1 MSKRIGIVLNNVPAY
16 SETFFHNKISGLLAR
31 GFDVTLFAE
40 KNGNEVPQGWKVVS
54 PRSLPGS
61 MWLRSVYLGAAII
74 KLLATTSKTV
84 FRFYKLERAAGRSN
98 RTAIENLYINAH
110 ILSCKLDWI
119 HYGFATVALRREHV
133 AKAISA
139 KMAVSFRGYDVGIY
153 ALKHPGCYRLVWEN
167 VDKVHTISDDLLV
180 KAYKLGLPTDIPIV
194 KITPA
199 INANDFIVKP
209 AEQND
214 HTINILTIA
223 RLSWKKGIQY
233 ALQAVMEL
241 KDKGLQV
248 RYTIIGDGEDKEKLL
263 FAAYQLGL
271 TDNVVFEGRVKS
283 NQVPEYFK
291 RHQIYLQP
299 SVQEGFCNA
308 VLEAQAGNML
318 CIVTD
323 AEGLQENVLHNK
335 TGWVVKRRDVKAMAT
350 TIADVAGMDNAI
362 KEEIRRNARTRVQQ
376 EFTLEK
382 QITAFEEFYND

>member
-40 KNGNEVPQGWKVVS
+40 KNGHVVPQGWKVVS

-61 MWLRSVYLGAAII
+61 KWLRSIYLGAAII
-74 KLLATTSKTV
+74 KILVAKSKAV
-84 FRFYKLERAAGRSN
+84 LRFYKLERAAGRSN
-98 RTAIENLYINAH
+98 RITIENLYINAH
-110 ILSCKLDWI
+110 ILSYRLDWL
-119 HYGFATVALRREHV
+119 HYGFATVALRRENV
-133 AKAISA
+133 AKAIGA

-153 ALKHPGCYRLVWEN
+153 ALKHPRCYKQVWEN

-180 KAYKLGLPTDIPIV
+180 KAYKLGLPTDIPV
-194 KITPA
+194 MKITPA
-199 INANDFIVKP
+199 INANDFTVNHVVP
-209 AEQND
+209 TDNS
-214 HTINILTIA
+214 INILTIA
-223 RLSWKKGIQY
+223 RLNWKKGIQY
-233 ALQAVMEL
+233 ALQAVKEL
-241 KDKGLQV
+241 KDKGLNV
-248 RYTIIGDGEDKEKLL
+248 RYTIIGDGEDKEKLM
-263 FAAYQLGL
+263 FAVYQLGL
-271 TDNVVFEGRVKS
+271 TDDVIFEGKVKS
-283 NQVPEYFK
+283 DQVPEYFK

-308 VLEAQAGNML
+308 VLEAQAGELL

-335 TGWVVKRRDVKAMAT
+335 TGWVVKRRDVKAMAD
-350 TIADVAGMDNAI
+350 TIATVAGMDNAV
-362 KEEIRRNARTRVQQ
+362 KEEIRRNACLRVQQ